1 MTKRSLY
8 ALLCLLMLT
17 RALPPAQTADC
28 VVLQSAGGVTE
39 YINVE
44 AGDSVSGRIS
54 IYQDPDCET
63 EIDYY
68 LDNPGGFVYENS
80 LEDAQDT
87 CEKNNPVH
95 LRGVSRAGDAR
106 SGSQIYLCDVFP
118 GRGSSRG
125 SRDDTFTRSAD
136 PIADLSDDGFRLH
149 AYDGVES
156 GIVFQRRSENGVGN
170 AKVIN
175 MGFLDAVDVWGN
187 IGGGYEVCFPRFG
200 RIVFLDAATAPRAL
214 LYPEYRHE
222 AGLTCAKLTSA
233 GTLVLVASDEE
244 RVNAASQPT
253 EEPQAIASIDPA
265 TLDDTADAIDLD
277 GCTVTP
283 RVNLNLRQAPWE
295 PILAVIPANTEVPAT
310 ARTENWFKVTYEE
323 TEGWIAAWLVITY
336 GDCDWSE

>member
-8 ALLCLLMLT
+8 ALLCLLVL
-17 RALPPAQTADC
+17 ALAAPAAHADC
-28 VVLQSAGGVTE
+28 VVLQTGGGVTE
-39 YINVE
+39 YINVD

-80 LEDAQDT
+80 LEDAHDT
-87 CEKNNPVH
+87 CEKNNPDY
-95 LRGVSRAGDAR
+95 LRGVSRAGDTR
-106 SGSQIYLCDVFP
+106 SGSQIYLCDVSP
-118 GRGSSRG
+118 GRGSSGR
-125 SRDDTFTRSAD
+125 SNDDRSTRSRV
-136 PIADLSDDGFRLH
+136 PPPDLADDGFRNH
-149 AYDGVES
+149 AFDGMNS

-170 AKVIN
+170 AKVID

-187 IGGGYEVCFPRFG
+187 IGSGYEVCFPNFG
-200 RIVFLDAATAPRAL
+200 RIVFLDASTAPRAL
-214 LYPEYRHE
+214 LYPEYHHE
-222 AGLTCAKLTSA
+222 AGLTCAKMTSA

-244 RVNAASQPT
+244 RVDASSQPT
-253 EEPQAIASIDPA
+253 EEPQPAPTIDPA
-265 TLDDTADAIDLD
+265 TLDDIADAIELD

-323 TEGWIAAWLVITY
+323 TEGWIAAWLVNTY
-336 GDCDWSE
+336 GDCGWRE